1 MQYNSHN
8 SPHFSIGEPIGDLSA
23 DAIKDILQTD
33 SYTLQP
39 ITGGLSGA
47 KLYKV
52 CVDGHDYLI
61 RHTSGIF
68 GSKEIHQEFYIQE
81 FMSNKQITPKVYYS
95 DSNLGIIVMD
105 FIENTLPKGRSPNI
119 LNNIPNGLDKIIKL
133 MRTLHKTPREDKNL
147 SYRIAQD
154 YIAYSLANTP
164 QDFLQTAYVEIIK
177 SYVKKE
183 WPLDQLVITHN
194 DFRSDNLLFN
204 QQFQLIDWELSGLSH
219 PLYDLAYF
227 SNYQAI
233 SQDESSDILSL
244 YLERM
249 PRENELGTFKTLR
262 GFAYVFSAILC
273 LPGLAADGFKPL
285 NDYYHHLTND
295 TIRQIWD
302 KVDNGDLD
310 INNDMDEFS
319 ISMRLLAEAKEYL

>member
-8 SPHFSIGEPIGDLSA
+8 SPHFSIGEAIGDLSA

-39 ITGGLSGA
+39 LTGGLSGA

-119 LNNIPNGLDKIIKL
+119 LNNIPNSLDKIIEL
-133 MRTLHKTPREDKNL
+133 MRTLHKTPREDKT
-147 SYRIAQD
+147 Y
-154 YIAYSLANTP
+154 LA
-164 QDFLQTAYVEIIK
+164 
-177 SYVKKE
+177 
-183 WPLDQLVITHN
+183 
-194 DFRSDNLLFN
+194 
-204 QQFQLIDWELSGLSH
+204 G
-219 PLYDLAYF
+219 
-227 SNYQAI
+227 
-233 SQDESSDILSL
+233 
-244 YLERM
+244 
-249 PRENELGTFKTLR
+249 
-262 GFAYVFSAILC
+262 
-273 LPGLAADGFKPL
+273 
-285 NDYYHHLTND
+285 
-295 TIRQIWD
+295 
-302 KVDNGDLD
+302 
-310 INNDMDEFS
+310 
-319 ISMRLLAEAKEYL
+319 